1 MRVCR
6 KNPYVLAFNLVM
18 PPSDLRGRQ

>member
-1 MRVCR
+1 MRACR

-18 PPSDLRGRQ
+18 PPSDLRGPQ